1 MLIVTPTMPRPAR
14 ARAGAAR
21 AGFSLLEL
29 LVVVAMLVVIATGA
43 VLAWWQVGAGL
54 QLDAGL
60 QQLAADLHAA
70 HDLAIDSAA
79 SVRLVFRVGS
89 GGYRRERAGDDG
101 TYRFDADYFLPPG
114 IAVADVN
121 SGGVLAF
128 SARGQAEN
136 GSIVLVDGR
145 GVRRTLRLNQRGR
158 ITVLPAGT

>member
-1 MLIVTPTMPRPAR
+1 MLIVTPTMPRPALGR
-14 ARAGAAR
+14 TGAAR
-21 AGFSLLEL
+21 GGFSLLEL
-29 LVVVAMLVVIATGA
+29 LVVVAMLVIIATGA

-101 TYRFDADYFLPPG
+101 TYRLDADYLLPAG
-114 IAVADVN
+114 IVVAEVN

-145 GVRRTLRLNQRGR
+145 GVRRTMRLNQRGR
-158 ITVLPAGT
+158 ITVLPADA

>member
-1 MLIVTPTMPRPAR
+1 MLLVTPTMHPSFVRT
-14 ARAGAAR
+14 GAAR
-21 AGFSLLEL
+21 GGFSVLEL
-29 LVVVAMLVVIATGA
+29 LVVIAVLIVIATGA
-43 VLAWWQVGAGL
+43 VLAWWQVGAAL

-70 HDLAIDSAA
+70 HDLAIDSAS

-101 TYRFDADYFLPPG
+101 TYRLDGDHFLPEG
-114 IAVADVN
+114 IVVAEVN

-136 GSIVLVDGR
+136 GTLVLVDGR
-145 GVRRTLRLNQRGR
+145 GVRRTMRLNQRGR
-158 ITVLPAGT
+158 ITILPADV